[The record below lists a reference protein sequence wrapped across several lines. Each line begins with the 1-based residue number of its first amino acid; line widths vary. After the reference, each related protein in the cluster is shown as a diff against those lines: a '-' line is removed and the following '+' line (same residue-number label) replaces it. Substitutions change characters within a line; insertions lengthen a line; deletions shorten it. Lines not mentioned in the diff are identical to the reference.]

1 MKYTIIS
8 PSSQD
13 LEATQKILD
22 KLPYKNY
29 YVIEYGDDGTCEKYY
44 IVWLETDKRT
54 DKYKEILLRLYEPR
68 LENVS
73 RYFITT
79 KHVKDLTGLLGYI
92 TKEPN
97 HKIVG
102 KMPDEHKEILKTI
115 QNKPKKPVSKYVM
128 HPSSSEFPLLIQ
140 SFVLE
145 YFVNEKH
152 VELQSVIDLM
162 IAKHIKI
169 VNLLPRIKYHAYV
182 ARELLLRQNNIVLK
196 SKWSWDEI

>member
-1 MKYTIIS
+1 M
-8 PSSQD
+8 
-13 LEATQKILD
+13 
-22 KLPYKNY
+22 
-29 YVIEYGDDGTCEKYY
+29 
-44 IVWLETDKRT
+44 
-54 DKYKEILLRLYEPR
+54 RLYEPR